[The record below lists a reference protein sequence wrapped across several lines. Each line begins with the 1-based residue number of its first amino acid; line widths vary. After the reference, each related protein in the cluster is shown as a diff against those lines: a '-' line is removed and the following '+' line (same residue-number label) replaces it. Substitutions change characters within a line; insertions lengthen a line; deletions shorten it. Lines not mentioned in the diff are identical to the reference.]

1 MAVVRDY
8 FRLTKEYKTKYV
20 GKKTVV
26 IMQVGKF
33 FEFYGLKNPNTG
45 EITGSDVVN
54 VAHICGMIVASKNV
68 YIDKHQV
75 VMSGFPVYNL
85 DKYLKKIQDDG
96 YIAALYVQD
105 SPTKNTTRSLQGIY
119 SPGTF
124 FPLETEKISNNIV
137 CVFIEKRK
145 SVLSPPGVKPDI
157 LVGLSNIDIY
167 TGKATIFEFND
178 TYIHSPSTFDEIE
191 RFVSINNPSEIIII
205 YKNFSKP
212 QINDIINFSGINCNL
227 IHKIDVEGE
236 GELNKSAIN
245 CEKQVY
251 QREILHQFY
260 EANETFLLDFSQY
273 ELASQAFCFLLN
285 YIYTHNPNLVRK
297 ISEPVFEN
305 CTNRLILANHSLK
318 QLNIIDD
325 QNYNGKLSSVMKFIN
340 RCYTPMGRRLLNHYL
355 LNPTN
360 NEEFL
365 QREYDIVE
373 YYLGKYKKFD
383 YIHNN
388 LFNIKDIE
396 KLNRKIFLKKITPQ
410 SLYYFYENLQTIKAI
425 YCKTCKDSNL
435 SSYLKHFI
443 NGNIKKI
450 CTEFIS
456 LFNKYIVV
464 DICKEID
471 TLQLET
477 NFIQKKI
484 HDALDNASQKWMESK
499 DKLECVAVYLNS
511 IVAKCEKT
519 SKNPT
524 QYVKCHQTDKLG
536 YSLVATSRR
545 CKILEGELKK
555 MARKKKR
562 ISLDYVS
569 SYDNT
574 TKTVNLDISNII
586 SYAATGSYKTIIN
599 DEIKTFCKDINEY
612 KEKMKIELDF
622 IYGVF
627 LEKLQNY
634 QEQFDNIIKYV
645 SYLDV
650 LQCKCFVAAKYNYC
664 KPVLVDGP
672 KSFVDIKN
680 V

>member
-1 MAVVRDY
+1 M
-8 FRLTKEYKTKYV
+8 
-20 GKKTVV
+20 
-26 IMQVGKF
+26 
-33 FEFYGLKNPNTG
+33 
-45 EITGSDVVN
+45 
-54 VAHICGMIVASKNV
+54 
-68 YIDKHQV
+68 
-75 VMSGFPVYNL
+75 
-85 DKYLKKIQDDG
+85 
-96 YIAALYVQD
+96 
-105 SPTKNTTRSLQGIY
+105 
-119 SPGTF
+119 
-124 FPLETEKISNNIV
+124 
-137 CVFIEKRK
+137 
-145 SVLSPPGVKPDI
+145 
-157 LVGLSNIDIY
+157 
-167 TGKATIFEFND
+167 
-178 TYIHSPSTFDEIE
+178 
-191 RFVSINNPSEIIII
+191 
-205 YKNFSKP
+205 
-212 QINDIINFSGINCNL
+212 
-227 IHKIDVEGE
+227 
-236 GELNKSAIN
+236 
-245 CEKQVY
+245 
-251 QREILHQFY
+251 
-260 EANETFLLDFSQY
+260 
-273 ELASQAFCFLLN
+273 
-285 YIYTHNPNLVRK
+285 
-297 ISEPVFEN
+297 
-305 CTNRLILANHSLK
+305 
-318 QLNIIDD
+318 
-325 QNYNGKLSSVMKFIN
+325 
-340 RCYTPMGRRLLNHYL
+340 
-355 LNPTN
+355 
-360 NEEFL
+360 
-365 QREYDIVE
+365 
-373 YYLGKYKKFD
+373 
-383 YIHNN
+383 
-388 LFNIKDIE
+388 
-396 KLNRKIFLKKITPQ
+396 
-410 SLYYFYENLQTIKAI
+410 
-425 YCKTCKDSNL
+425 
-435 SSYLKHFI
+435 
-443 NGNIKKI
+443 
-450 CTEFIS
+450 
-456 LFNKYIVV
+456 
-464 DICKEID
+464 
-471 TLQLET
+471 QLET